1 VTRPAWPRGHYRG
14 AGGRPRLWYKVHG
27 TFDEVPAIALPDG
40 IELFRYDR
48 DDAPAVLAF
57 GTDGPLAGS
66 LGDSGMAAPVLAAP
80 HAVVLRGE
88 LDDAPSLDYLRDVTL
103 AIARLL
109 DGGGVAVLDRVIER
123 WWSPAAW
130 RALATTDAP
139 APLAHTALVV
149 VDDHDGRSFHTRGL
163 EKFGRPDVVVRAV
176 APEHEAGAAAAC
188 ARLAQLLADGATL
201 ARGKPVRLAGLPAG
215 LRCFP
220 DAEHVELRRATPAD
234 VFADPGDHDLAGL
247 LAPWRW
253 LGLGAPTVLAATLLG
268 DLVLEDSDGAVY
280 LLDTALAMV
289 RPLAPSRQAFL
300 ASDDQTLVDD
310 GLAAAIAFDALEVGL
325 VPGPGQCLTYQVPP
339 LLGGEHELGNLEL
352 AELDVHQYVMAQA
365 LAPTDDPSAD
375 AAATE

>member
-1 VTRPAWPRGHYRG
+1 VTAPAWPRGHYRG

-27 TFDEVPAIALPDG
+27 TFDEVPALALPDG

-57 GTDGPLAGS
+57 GVDGPLAAS
-66 LGDSGMAAPVLAAP
+66 LGDSGVAAPVLAAP
-80 HAVVLRGE
+80 HALVVGGE
-88 LDDAPSLDYLRDVTL
+88 LDDAPSLDYLRAVAV

-109 DGGGVAVLDRVIER
+109 DGGGVAVLDRGLER
-123 WWSPAAW
+123 WWSPDAW
-130 RALATTDAP
+130 RALADDDT
-139 APLAHTALVV
+139 PLAHTALVIE
-149 VDDHDGRSFHTRGL
+149 DDGAGRTYRTRGL

-176 APEHEAGAAAAC
+176 APEHQAGAVAAC
-188 ARLAQLLADGATL
+188 ARLAHLLADGAIL

-220 DAEHVELRRATPAD
+220 DADHVELRRPTPAD
-234 VFADPGDHDLAGL
+234 VFADPGEHDLAAL

-268 DLVLEDSDGAVY
+268 DLVLEDGDGAVY

-310 GLAAAIAFDALEVGL
+310 GLAAAIAFDAVEAGL
-325 VPGPGQCLTYQVPP
+325 IPGPGQCLSYQVPP

-365 LAPTDDPSAD
+365 LAPTD
-375 AAATE
+375 E